1 MRLPLPSGEPLVL
14 KGTYASALGAI
25 AAGCRH
31 FFGYPITPSTE
42 GAELMARLLPRLH
55 GVFVQAVSEVAAV
68 NMMYGCGAAGL
79 RALTFTSSPG
89 FSLMLEGI
97 SYMIGAEVPGVF
109 VNVMRGGPGLGNIG
123 PEQAD
128 IKLACRGLGHG
139 NTHAIVL
146 APATPQEMLDF
157 TALAFDLSFR
167 YRNPVVVLGDG
178 YLGQMTGKVRLPAEM
193 VRPGLPA
200 WAVHGDAAHRG
211 NLVSSIR
218 LSEADLESHNIHL
231 GEKYAAMAATE
242 ARADLYATEDADVL
256 LVAANTPARMSKGA
270 VEALRAQ
277 GVRAGLFRPQ
287 TLWPFP
293 IGALAPLLGRLR
305 RLVVVEASA
314 GQLEDELRLAL
325 SHADLPAPP
334 IEHVRRQG
342 GVLPSQ
348 AEIVAAVQDGGCGE
362 AGRGALSAIFYPRF
376 ERHAHGEGL
385 KARSTH
391 YCPGCGHGLVHKYLA
406 SAIDELGIQ
415 DRTVAISPV
424 GCAVFLLLLPRRRQ
438 HPGRARARAG
448 GGPGPEAR
456 EPRFHRHQL
465 PGRRRPR
472 VHRPG
477 RDPPGRADGPAPHGR
492 VREQRRVRHD
502 RRPDGAHHARRPDHG
517 HHARSG
523 AAVWRARPSRWR
535 S

>member
-1 MRLPLPSGEPLVL
+1 
-14 KGTYASALGAI
+14 
-25 AAGCRH
+25 
-31 FFGYPITPSTE
+31 
-42 GAELMARLLPRLH
+42 
-55 GVFVQAVSEVAAV
+55 
-68 NMMYGCGAAGL
+68 MMYGCGAAGR

-97 SYMIGAEVPGVF
+97 SYMVGAEVPGVF

-157 TALAFDLSFR
+157 TWLAFDLSFR

-193 VRPGLPA
+193 VRPGLPE

-218 LSEADLESHNIHL
+218 LREADLEAHNIHL

-242 ARADLYATEDADVL
+242 ARADLYATEGADVL
-256 LVAANTPARMSKGA
+256 LLAANTPARMSKGA

-348 AEIVAAVQDGGCGE
+348 AEIVAAVQ
-362 AGRGALSAIFYPRF
+362 AGVA
-376 ERHAHGEGL
+376 ER
-385 KARSTH
+385 R
-391 YCPGCGHGLVHKYLA
+391 
-406 SAIDELGIQ
+406 
-415 DRTVAISPV
+415 
-424 GCAVFLLLLPRRRQ
+424 
-438 HPGRARARAG
+438 GRA
-448 GGPGPEAR
+448 
-456 EPRFHRHQL
+456 
-465 PGRRRPR
+465 
-472 VHRPG
+472 
-477 RDPPGRADGPAPHGR
+477 
-492 VREQRRVRHD
+492 
-502 RRPDGAHHARRPDHG
+502 
-517 HHARSG
+517 
-523 AAVWRARPSRWR
+523 
-535 S
+535 